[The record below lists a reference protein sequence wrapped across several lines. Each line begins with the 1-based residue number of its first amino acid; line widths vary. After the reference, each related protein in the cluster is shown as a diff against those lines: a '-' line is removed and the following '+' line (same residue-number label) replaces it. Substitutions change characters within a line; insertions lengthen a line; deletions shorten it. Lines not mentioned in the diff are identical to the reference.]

1 MLFNFRLLCLGL
13 ATFGIYMTHEIQI
26 APHTFISTQVKR
38 RIQISGIDVDEELVK
53 ELLIKH
59 LQNLSS
65 KERPKLS
72 DAFQIYMTENTSAH
86 RRKFKINANQYFR
99 RFVAQFGDMYL
110 DELRHFHITQ
120 YRDQRLAEGL
130 HPNSVRKHN
139 NILNAMINMAFK
151 HLDIDRLSPFRGLQ
165 IRGEGENTRPI
176 PNITN
181 ELLCQVKEFL
191 ISRPT
196 PASMVGLIQLNTGF
210 RISEPTLSRLD
221 DLVLDHDIPHLWIRK
236 NALSDRK
243 TKASIRAV
251 PLLGISLEAAKEL
264 HARAKRKNS
273 LWLLPQ
279 YAKEYGGCS
288 CSAILNK
295 NLKPFNFRSHMFRH
309 AFIDRL
315 KACNDIPLPLA
326 ESITGHGRIQSD
338 FAVYGT
344 VGYTLEQKLEVIRKV
359 LI

>member
-1 MLFNFRLLCLGL
+1 
-13 ATFGIYMTHEIQI
+13 MTHEIQI
-26 APHTFISTQVKR
+26 APRTYLNTQITR
-38 RIQISGIDVDEELVK
+38 RINVSGIDVDEDLIK

-59 LQNLSS
+59 LQDFNS
-65 KERPKLS
+65 KQRPKLS
-72 DAFQIYMTENTSAH
+72 DAFEIYMTENTSAH
-86 RRKFKINANQYFR
+86 RRKFKLNANQYFK

-110 DELRHFHITQ
+110 DELRHWHITE
-120 YRDQRLAEGL
+120 YRDHRLAEGL
-130 HPNSVRKHN
+130 HPNSVRKHH

-176 PNITN
+176 PHITK
-181 ELLCQVKEFL
+181 ELMHEVKAFL
-191 ISRPT
+191 IAHPT

-210 RISEPTLSRLD
+210 RISEPTLARLE

-236 NALSDRK
+236 NELSDRK
-243 TKASIRAV
+243 TRASIRAV

-264 HARAKRKNS
+264 HSRAKRKNS
-273 LWLLPQ
+273 PWLLPQ
-279 YAKEYGGCS
+279 YAKEFGGCS

-295 NLKPFNFRSHMFRH
+295 NLKPLNFRSHMFRH

-326 ESITGHGRIQSD
+326 ESITGHGRGQSD

-344 VGYTLEQKLEVIRKV
+344 VGYSLEQKLEVIRKV